1 MHTARSVWLPSMS
14 LYLALVFA
22 FTSLLTAQNEYHY
35 SYMPK
40 KVYENQLFPVTV
52 VGPDDS
58 PTFTFDSSSPTQP
71 IFTHPLHVKNAD
83 DTFYTFY
90 FKAGKVDVLLPRL
103 FISSSNTELSLEGK
117 RIILDTLQS
126 KKNFSGVMAADMKI
140 KNHQVSN
147 FDGLNHMVTLSIEAY
162 EANIEDMRLEN
173 VSEFGVDEP
182 KRDNSKVTAEFYAVL
197 PRTQE
202 SLSFCYYNTIK
213 RKHITLKIP
222 VKVADASVTTQSD
235 LNPKVDAFERLK
247 RYTLITFSVFF
258 LIMFLWK
265 RDFFYLILA
274 VISIITLLTFYIPH
288 KKVCIKQGSPLYII
302 PTDTSTIGT
311 RISTRLDTMI
321 LSERGEYKKIEYK
334 KGIIGWIKNEDIC
347 DN

>member
-1 MHTARSVWLPSMS
+1 MSALRSVWLVVAVIFG
-14 LYLALVFA
+14 L
-22 FTSLLTAQNEYHY
+22 TSLLAAQSEYHY

-52 VGPDDS
+52 VGADDS
-58 PTFTFDSSSPTQP
+58 PTFTFDTSSPIRP
-71 IFTHPLHVKNAD
+71 IFAKPLQVKNGD

-90 FKAGKVDVLLPRL
+90 FKAGKVDVRLPRL
-103 FISSSNTELSLEGK
+103 FITSTGTELSLDEK
-117 RIILDTLQS
+117 RITLDVLKST
-126 KKNFSGVMAADMKI
+126 KDFSGVMAADMKI

-173 VSEFGVDEP
+173 VSEFGVDEL
-182 KRDNSKVTAEFYAVL
+182 KRDNAKVTAEFYAVL

-213 RKHITLKIP
+213 RKHVTLKIP
-222 VKVADASVTTQSD
+222 VKVANASVTTQSD

-247 RYTLITFSVFF
+247 RYALITFSVFF

-265 RDFFYLILA
+265 RDFFYLVLG
-274 VISIITLLTFYIPH
+274 VVSLITLLTFYIPH
-288 KKVCIKQGSPLYII
+288 KKICIKQGSPLYII

-321 LSERGEYKKIEYK
+321 LGEHAEYKKIEYQ